1 MIDPAVRRYI
11 VESQAE
17 CALAN
22 VRRASRALTGM
33 YDDALAP
40 VGLRSTQFTLLAQIA
55 ATDGI
60 AMTEL
65 ADQLGMDRTT
75 LTRNLTPL
83 VRERWLR
90 IEAAADR
97 RVRLVSV
104 TPSGFRLL
112 AQAAPLRAAAQE
124 RVVAALGRERYQEW
138 LGLLDHVAEAAP
150 TRSSASATRRP

>member
-1 MIDPAVRRYI
+1 MIDATIRRHI
-11 VESQAE
+11 VESQAQ

-33 YDDALAP
+33 YDEALAP

-60 AMTEL
+60 PMTEL

-75 LTRNLTPL
+75 LTRNLAPL

-90 IEAAADR
+90 IEPADDR

-104 TPSGFRLL
+104 TPTGFRLL
-112 AQAAPLRAAAQE
+112 AQAAPLRAAAQQ
-124 RVVAALGRERYQEW
+124 RVVATVGRDRYQEW
-138 LGLLDHVAEAAP
+138 LQLLDHVAGA
-150 TRSSASATRRP
+150 ASAGA